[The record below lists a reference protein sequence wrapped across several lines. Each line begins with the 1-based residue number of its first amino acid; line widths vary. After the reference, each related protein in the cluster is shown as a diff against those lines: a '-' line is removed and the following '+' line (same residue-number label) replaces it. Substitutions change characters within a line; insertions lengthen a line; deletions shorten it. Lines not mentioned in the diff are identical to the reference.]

1 MLGEDLSLLKVHELV
16 QLEQQIDL
24 GVSRVRARK
33 ASIQSFTELLTATT
47 NVQGQNSPVSLEPVC
62 PEDVFRYL
70 NCLLLCGCG
79 NGFGSKL

>member
-1 MLGEDLSLLKVHELV
+1 MLGEDLSLLKVPELV
-16 QLEQQIDL
+16 QLEQIDL